1 MAASLRRSRR
11 PIDIW
16 PGFVD
21 ALATLVMAVVFLLMI
36 FVVAQFSL
44 SEALSGRDAALRSL
58 QQQANSLA
66 DLLALERTA
75 SASLEADL
83 ARLTQAFE
91 TTVAENKE
99 LTALVETQRLAAAAD
114 AEARNARE
122 QEVLRLNQDVAILT
136 ALKQQLEAEVQ
147 RLAGSGK
154 ETATALAEERT
165 LSERARAE
173 VLLLNQQLAA
183 LQRQISTLNAA
194 LEASETQAREQG
206 AQITAL
212 GQRLN
217 AALAGKVQELA
228 RYRSEFFGRL
238 RDILGDQ
245 PDIRIVGDRFVFQS
259 EVLFGSGTTTV
270 EAAGRQQLAKVAATL
285 KEIARQ
291 IPADLDWALQIE
303 GHTDT
308 VPIRTAA
315 FPSNWEL
322 STARA
327 MAVVR
332 ILIEQGLPPE
342 RLLPAGFGEYHPL
355 DKGEDEAARKR
366 NRRIELKLTQ
376 R

>member
-1 MAASLRRSRR
+1 VAASLNRSHR

-21 ALATLVMAVVFLLMI
+21 ALATLVMAVVFLLMV

-66 DLLALERTA
+66 DLLALERKA

-99 LTALVETQRLAAAAD
+99 LSALVETQRLAAAAD
-114 AEARNARE
+114 AETRAARE
-122 QEVLRLNQDVAILT
+122 QEAQRLRQDVATLT
-136 ALKQQLEAEVQ
+136 ALKQQLEAEVE

-194 LEASETQAREQG
+194 LEASEAKAREQG

-238 RDILGDQ
+238 REILGEQ

-259 EVLFGSGTTTV
+259 EVLFGSGATTV
-270 EAAGRQQLAKVAATL
+270 EAAGRQQLAKVAVTL

-291 IPADLDWALQIE
+291 IPADLNWVLQIE
-303 GHTDT
+303 GHTDD
-308 VPIRTAA
+308 VPIQTAA

-327 MAVVR
+327 LAVVR
-332 ILIEQGLPPE
+332 ILIEQGLPSE
-342 RLLPAGFGEYHPL
+342 RLLAAGFGEYHPL
-355 DKGEDEAARKR
+355 DRGEGETARRR